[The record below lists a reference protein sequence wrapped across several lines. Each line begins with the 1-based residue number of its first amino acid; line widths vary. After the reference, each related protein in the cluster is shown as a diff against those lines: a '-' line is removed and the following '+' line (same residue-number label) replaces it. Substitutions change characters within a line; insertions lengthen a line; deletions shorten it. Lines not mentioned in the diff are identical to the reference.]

1 MYVCK
6 QGRSEGKREGG
17 EEEEIKRSSREPMTA
32 EGEISE
38 NLMYN
43 SVSRSA
49 STSWWKGPTNIKAT
63 LLEVSVTAE
72 VV

>member
-6 QGRSEGKREGG
+6 QGRREGEREGG
-17 EEEEIKRSSREPMTA
+17 EGEESKRSSGEPMTA

-43 SVSRSA
+43 SASRSA
-49 STSWWKGPTNIKAT
+49 STSWWKEPANIKAI
-63 LLEVSVTAE
+63 LLWVSVADE
-72 VV
+72 AV